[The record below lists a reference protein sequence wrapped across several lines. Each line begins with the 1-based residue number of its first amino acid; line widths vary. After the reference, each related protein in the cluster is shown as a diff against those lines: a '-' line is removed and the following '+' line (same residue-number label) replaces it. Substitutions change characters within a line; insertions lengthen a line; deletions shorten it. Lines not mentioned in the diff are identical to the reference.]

1 MGKKSKALPGQSG
14 GLYQPCRGWQLWGRQ
29 IPSNQQASADV
40 KVDSMKGSRKVE
52 IWCWNPKC
60 NGKIRQTEELH
71 RTGCGGLGRRQKG
84 GLLLV

>member
-40 KVDSMKGSRKVE
+40 KADSMKGSWLKFGVGIRSAMARF
-52 IWCWNPKC
+52 
-60 NGKIRQTEELH
+60 GKLKNCIGQAAEA
-71 RTGCGGLGRRQKG
+71 
-84 GLLLV
+84 